1 VSPRGRVRA
10 PVRETLVRRLTRTL
24 PRPPGRV
31 LPALLEVAAALD
43 PAAPSLLLPPAR
55 RVLIVVPHPD
65 DESIGAG
72 GLLAR
77 LVARGVHVDAL
88 LVTDGEA
95 TIGSRTGP
103 VETGRRRRGEFR
115 EACATL
121 GVGVHATLALP
132 DGAVRAHHASLVAA
146 VADALTA
153 LRPDLVLAPWPL
165 EAHADHRAV
174 LHATAAALTGPAT
187 PTPTLAGAM
196 VTLWTYEAHTPIPN
210 PSHVIDVTD
219 HVATKRAA
227 LAAHVT
233 AAGAFDLT
241 ACLALARWR
250 SLATRAGRGAAE
262 AFLELTPDAALTL
275 LASTTTSAGA
285 ALGPAADVEVP
296 A

>member
-1 VSPRGRVRA
+1 MTARRPRRS
-10 PVRETLVRRLTRTL
+10 PVRETFVRRLTRTL
-24 PRPPGRV
+24 PRPPERA

-43 PAAPSLLLPPAR
+43 PAAPSLLLPEAR

-77 LVARGVHVDAL
+77 LAARGVRLDAV

-95 TIGSRTGP
+95 TIGSRHGAQ
-103 VETGRRRRGEFR
+103 ETGRRRRAEFAA
-115 EACATL
+115 ACATL
-121 GVGVHATLALP
+121 GVGVQATLALP
-132 DGAVRAHHASLVAA
+132 DGAVTDHHATLVAA
-146 VADALTA
+146 LADAVRA
-153 LRPDLVLAPWPL
+153 LGPDLVLAPWPL
-165 EAHADHRAV
+165 EAHPDHRAV
-174 LHATAAALTGPAT
+174 LRASAEVLAERERAGTGTVA
-187 PTPTLAGAM
+187 
-196 VTLWTYEAHTPIPN
+196 LWTYEAHTPIPN

-219 HVATKRAA
+219 HVDAKRAA

-250 SLATRAGRGAAE
+250 SLATRAGRGEAE
-262 AFLELTPDAALTL
+262 AFLALTPDAALTL
-275 LASTTTSAGA
+275 LAAASA
-285 ALGPAADVEVP
+285 PAAAPPGAGSDVGVP